1 MRYAAILAAAA
12 LATVGMTPASVTA
25 SVPAHGETVAQPLQ
39 DAPEQTEALAKV
51 IVLYANNSG
60 KGIDPRIGDMP
71 QLKQPPF
78 SAYDTYELL
87 ERADVPFSKANWG
100 DHALPNG
107 GKLAFKLNEVKDKK
121 YDVAAKIQKPGGK
134 TLLNANVKA
143 KEKEIFFMA
152 GPKYKDGIL
161 VLGIHFTGK

>member
-1 MRYAAILAAAA
+1 MRYAAALAA
-12 LATVGMTPASVTA
+12 LALVTVAVTPTEATASTPADE
-25 SVPAHGETVAQPLQ
+25 GTVAQPLQ
-39 DAPEQTEALAKV
+39 DPPKQTEALADVV
-51 IVLYANNSG
+51 ILYANNSG

-87 ERADVPFSKANWG
+87 DRAKVPFSKDKWG
-100 DHALPNG
+100 GHGLPNG
-107 GKLAFKLNEVKDKK
+107 GKLAFKLNEVKEKK
-121 YDVAAKIQKPGGK
+121 YDVAAKIDKASGK

-143 KEKEIFFMA
+143 KEGEIFFMA

-161 VLGIHFTGK
+161 VVGVRFKAK